1 MGERGLDA
9 LLGTTRHN
17 VRYLTGGYYHHF
29 VARTGRMGHGQ
40 YLAAVGVPRDLRASF
55 FVGGGDEG
63 ALAERFGGLWV
74 GERLVSAR
82 GMPMTV
88 GTAVQAARALAARG
102 LGGGTIGVEM
112 PFLPADAF
120 EALRREMPGAT
131 FVDATAVLGE
141 LRARKRPG
149 EIALL
154 RESHRLTAEAI
165 GDAMTSGGGRST
177 AELADAVARGIGAR
191 GGAFLYCLASVGP
204 SLVRAPGPER
214 WESGHPLHLDAGAEV
229 GDYVS
234 DICRMGSVG
243 PVPAEARA
251 MYAACIAASDR
262 VRARLGPGLSCGEVL
277 ALGTELVRAAPW
289 GELGGFTA
297 HGMGMVSHEPPQ
309 LTATPERR
317 LEPGM
322 VLSLET
328 EFRTAEVGHVKFE
341 DSVAITDAG
350 CEGLGDA
357 GREWRVVPA

>member
-1 MGERGLDA
+1 MGERGVDA
-9 LLGTTRHN
+9 LLATTRHN

-29 VARTGRMGHGQ
+29 SARTGRMGNGQ
-40 YLAAVGVPRDLRASF
+40 YMAAVGVPRLLEAAF

-74 GERLVSAR
+74 GERLVAAR

-102 LGGGTIGVEM
+102 QGGGTIGVEM

-120 EALRREMPGAT
+120 EALRRELPHAT
-131 FVDATAVLGE
+131 FVDGTPLLGE
-141 LRARKRPG
+141 LRARKRPE

-154 RESHRLTAEAI
+154 RESHRLTAESI
-165 GDAMTSGGGRST
+165 GEAMTSGAGRTT

-204 SLVRAPGPER
+204 SYVRAPGPER
-214 WESGHPLHLDAGAEV
+214 WAPGHPLHLDAGAEV
-229 GDYVS
+229 GDFVS

-251 MYAACIAASDR
+251 MYEACIAASDR
-262 VRARLGPGLSCGEVL
+262 VRERLGPGLTCGEVL
-277 ALGTELVRAAPW
+277 RLGSEGVAATRW
-289 GELGGFTA
+289 GPHGGFTA

-309 LTATPERR
+309 VTVTPERP
-317 LEPGM
+317 LEAGM

-328 EFRTAEVGHVKFE
+328 EFRTPEVGHVKFE

-357 GREWRVVPA
+357 GRAWCVVPA